1 MGFCFSLPEP
11 PPRQQ
16 QPGGVAMAPR
26 PVADP
31 ALQAFHH
38 YDKDRNGYI
47 EARELAPL
55 LLGLG
60 FFRGMPP
67 EKVQGAVLG
76 ELQKADRDGDFAINY
91 QEFVPYFR
99 HLCQVAAQ
107 RGHLPPTLAQP
118 QYFGAPPAGGANPG
132 YPPAG
137 YPAAAPGGPAPA
149 AARGAPAPAKGGA
162 SKGMGV
168 GAVVA
173 AGAVGAVGGAALAG
187 ADFGAVGDFAG
198 DAAGA
203 VGDFAGDAAGAV
215 GDFAGDAAGWVG
227 DGASSAWE
235 ATTDWAPGAMDTAGD
250 AVGSVGE
257 FFGDALGSLG
267 DFF

>member
-16 QPGGVAMAPR
+16 PGGVAMAPR
-26 PVADP
+26 PVAVAPPPQADP

-38 YDKDRNGYI
+38 YDKDRNGHI

-67 EKVQGAVLG
+67 DKVQGAVLG

-91 QEFVPYFR
+91 EEFVPYFH

-118 QYFGAPPAGGANPG
+118 QYFGPPPGAGAHPG

-137 YPAAAPGGPAPA
+137 YPAAAPGGPAP

-198 DAAGA
+198 DAAG
-203 VGDFAGDAAGAV
+203 
-215 GDFAGDAAGWVG
+215 WVG

-235 ATTDWAPGAMDTAGD
+235 GATDWAPGAMDTAGD